1 MLHSML
7 CLDDGVDNV
16 GSHVLDEL
24 EGGVS
29 EQRVEGLLRL
39 RSRPG
44 ELDRLLWRRRRRRR
58 AGDRAWLGLGFGFGF
73 ELGLGLGLGLG

>member
-1 MLHSML
+1 MLHSVL
-7 CLDDGVDNV
+7 RLDDGVDNV

-24 EGGVS
+24 EGGVP

-58 AGDRAWLGLGFGFGF
+58 AGDRAWLGLG
-73 ELGLGLGLGLG
+73 LGTGSGSG